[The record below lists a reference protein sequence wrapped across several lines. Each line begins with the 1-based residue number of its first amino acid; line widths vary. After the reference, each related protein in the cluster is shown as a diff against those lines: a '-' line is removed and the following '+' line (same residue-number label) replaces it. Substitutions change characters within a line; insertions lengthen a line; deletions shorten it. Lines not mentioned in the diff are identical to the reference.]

1 MQVEILLGMTM
12 LGRTVV
18 ELLLLGFG
26 LGLLGFALTRA
37 VERTADFTRTVRLAQ
52 ALLTGR
58 WQESRRRIAL
68 VQ

>member
-12 LGRTVV
+12 LGRAVV

-26 LGLLGFALTRA
+26 LGLLGFALARA
-37 VERTADFTRTVRLAQ
+37 VELTADFARTARSGQ

-58 WQESRRRIAL
+58 WQESGSRIVV

>member
-12 LGRTVV
+12 GRALV
-18 ELLLLGFG
+18 ELLLLGFA
-26 LGLLGFALTRA
+26 LGLLCFALTRA
-37 VERTADFTRTVRLAQ
+37 GELAADFTRTVRLGQ

-58 WQESRRRIAL
+58 WQERRSRIAL